1 LQEIKGM
8 SDEHSAKWL
17 AGAIGLGGAGLDLAA
32 MRRVLALAVASIEA
46 DEGSFLALDEQLGEL
61 RFVATVGNEESEK
74 TLAGQRVPLGSGIT
88 GLAAATGEVH
98 VGAPTFKDI
107 QQTERLSAGPEA
119 VVAAPLL
126 AGDRVLG
133 VMTGVS
139 FQAGRRFGQREVA
152 VYGEHAAVMAALLE
166 QGRRLNVIGMIE
178 ADGTAAA
185 PASAGLEREIVERLS
200 RLVAGRPEALGAAA
214 RLLEAIEGLVAIGRK

>member
-1 LQEIKGM
+1 M
-8 SDEHSAKWL
+8 SDERSARWL
-17 AGAIGLGGAGLDLAA
+17 AGAIGIGAAGLGSQA
-32 MRRVLALAVASIEA
+32 MRRVLALAVAAIEA
-46 DEGSFLALDEQLGEL
+46 DEGSFLALDEGLGEL

-74 TLAGQRVPLGSGIT
+74 ALLGQRVPLGSGIT

-107 QQTERLSAGPEA
+107 RQTERLSTGPEA

-139 FQAGRRFGQREVA
+139 FQPGRRFGQREVA

-166 QGRRLNVIGMIE
+166 QAQRLDAIGGLQ
-178 ADGTAAA
+178 ADPSIAA
-185 PASAGLEREIVERLS
+185 PRAANLEKEIVTRLA
-200 RLVAGRPEALGAAA
+200 RLVSGSPEALGAAA
-214 RLLEAIEGLVAIGRK
+214 RLLESIEALVSLRRK